1 MTLIDEYNKKYHLLQ
16 MIADSLQSELVE
28 NLKGLKHI
36 DRISTRPK
44 KIDRFIQKALKKEK
58 DGNPKYTDPMNQI
71 QDQVGARVV
80 VFYLDDLAIIEKELL
95 KYYNPIEQQL
105 IYPDSEKEFGYEGK
119 HFIFLIP
126 SDVLPAVSSDILLP
140 IVFELQIKTLY
151 QHAFSEAS
159 HDLAYKSDAELTRD
173 QKRKVAFTSA
183 QSSGADNI
191 FSQLVKELC
200 G

>member
-1 MTLIDEYNKKYHLLQ
+1 MNLRDEYVGKYHLLQ
-16 MIADSLQSELVE
+16 VIANSLQSELEE
-28 NLKGLKHI
+28 NLRGLEHI

-44 KIDRFIQKALKKEK
+44 SIDRFIQKALKKEK
-58 DGNPKYTDPMNQI
+58 DGSLKYTDPMNQI

-80 VFYLDDLAIIEKELL
+80 VFYLDDLAMIEEQLL
-95 KYYNPIEQQL
+95 KYYNPIEKQL

-119 HFIFLIP
+119 HFIFLLP
-126 SDVLPAVSSDILLP
+126 SDVLPDDPGDSLLP
-140 IVFELQIKTLY
+140 NVFELQIKTLY

-159 HDLAYKSDAELTRD
+159 HDLAYKPDTELTRD

-183 QSSGADNI
+183 QSWGADNI
-191 FSQLVKELC
+191 FSQLVKELS